1 MSLIQVCVL
10 GSFSFALCK
19 ALAFLLQ
26 RTHGIDLDGPNRGNW
41 LIGNIMSLF
50 EGGVDYCVHIAEK
63 YGGAVRL
70 YGPLGEIVYVSDPR
84 ALYHIVVK
92 DQHIFEEPNQFI
104 MSNKLVFGEGL
115 ISTIGEQ
122 HRRQRKLLN
131 PVFSTSNM
139 RRLLPTLHPIS
150 DRLTS
155 ILVSKLPADGSHK
168 EIDVLPW
175 LSRCALDGVCQGILG
190 YPSNTLSAAENDS
203 YAEALRKIGPL
214 IGKLMKVR
222 SITAFVMQNCSPYW
236 ARKVLDLITV
246 PWLPT
251 QFMADIREMRRIVE
265 TMDSA
270 SRKAFLER
278 KAAMEAEETP
288 DLIDTA
294 CRDNDSMTSMMD
306 IMLKAN
312 AVSSNTERLTDAELL
327 GQMNV
332 MVFAGLDTTTSAL
345 ARCIYLLAQHSGA
358 QARLRSE
365 IRDATK
371 ILEEDGDMS
380 SAELPFDVL
389 MSLPFLDSIVKETL
403 RLYPS
408 LPVMARATSKAITIP
423 LQFPARSRSGGYTS
437 AVAIPEGTVTIISIL
452 AANRH
457 QGLWGADANEWR
469 PERWLSSPLTAP
481 SQAQEAKCSLDGED
495 AVSTSR
501 SAPVMG
507 VKDGVR
513 FPGVYSNMMTFLGGS
528 RSCIGFKFAEMELKQ
543 VIATLVLRLHFSLP
557 TEPNTQGH
565 VKEIQWKLRAFHIP
579 VVKPPAGDGV
589 TPQVPLNVRLVK
601 KDDFIWNA
609 VV

>member
-19 ALAFLLQ
+19 VLVLLL
-26 RTHGIDLDGPNRGNW
+26 RRPHGIDLDGPNRGNW
-41 LIGNIMSLF
+41 LTGNLTSLF

-70 YGPLGEIVYVSDPR
+70 HGPLGETVYVSDPR
-84 ALYHIVVK
+84 ALYHMVVK
-92 DQHIFEEPNQFI
+92 DQHIFDEPKHFI
-104 MSNKLVFGEGL
+104 MSNKLAFGEGL
-115 ISTIGEQ
+115 ISTVGEQ

-139 RRLLPTLHPIS
+139 RRLLCILHPIS
-150 DRLTS
+150 DKLTS
-155 ILVSKLPADGSHK
+155 TLASKLPTDGSHK

-190 YPSNTLSAAENDS
+190 YPSNTLSAAENDP

-222 SITAFVMQNCSPYW
+222 PIAAIIMQYCSPYW
-236 ARKVLDLITV
+236 SRKILDLVTV

-251 QFMADIREMRRIVE
+251 QFMADVREMRRILQ

-270 SRKAFLER
+270 SRKVFLE
-278 KAAMEAEETP
+278 KKTTMEAEEMP
-288 DLIDTA
+288 DSIDTT
-294 CRDNDSMTSMMD
+294 CRDSNAMTSMMD

-312 AVSSNTERLTDAELL
+312 ALSSNAERLTDAELL

-345 ARCIYLLAQHSGA
+345 ARCIYLLAQHSDT
-358 QARLRSE
+358 QARLRNE
-365 IRDATK
+365 IRNATK
-371 ILEEDGDMS
+371 ILEDGDMS
-380 SAELPFDVL
+380 SVELPYDVL
-389 MSLPFLDSIVKETL
+389 MNLPFLDGIVKETL

-408 LPVMARATSKAITIP
+408 LPVMGRVTSKATTLP
-423 LQFPARSRSGGYTS
+423 LAFPTRSRSGGYTS
-437 AVAIPEGTVTIISIL
+437 AVAIPEGTLTIISIL

-457 QGLWGADANEWR
+457 KGMWGADANEWR
-469 PERWLSSPLTAP
+469 PERWLSSLLAVP
-481 SQAQEAKCSLDGED
+481 SQVQKADCSLDGED
-495 AVSTSR
+495 VVSTLR
-501 SAPVMG
+501 SGPVLG
-507 VKDGVR
+507 VKDSVR

-543 VIATLVLRLHFSLP
+543 VLATLVLRLHFSLP
-557 TEPNTQGH
+557 TEQNAHGH
-565 VKEIQWKLRAFHIP
+565 VKEIEWKLQAFHIP
-579 VVKPPAGDGV
+579 VVKPPAGDGL

-601 KDDFIWNA
+601 KDDFIW
-609 VV
+609 

>member
-1 MSLIQVCVL
+1 M
-10 GSFSFALCK
+10 
-19 ALAFLLQ
+19 FLL
-26 RTHGIDLDGPNRGNW
+26 RRPHGIDLDGPNGGNW
-41 LIGNIMSLF
+41 LTGNVSSLF

-70 YGPLGEIVYVSDPR
+70 HGPLGETVYVSDPR
-84 ALYHIVVK
+84 ALYHMVVK
-92 DQHIFEEPNQFI
+92 DQHIFEEPDFFI
-104 MSNKLVFGEGL
+104 MFNKLIFGEGL
-115 ISTIGEQ
+115 ISTVGEQ

-139 RRLLPTLHPIS
+139 RRLLSILHPIS

-155 ILVSKLPADGSHK
+155 TLASKVPADGSHK
-168 EIDVLPW
+168 EIDILPW

-190 YPSNTLSAAENDS
+190 YPSDTLSAAENDP
-203 YAEALRKIGPL
+203 YPEALRKIGPL
-214 IGKLMKVR
+214 LGKLMKVR
-222 SITAFVMQNCSPYW
+222 LIAVIIMQYCSPYW
-236 ARKVLDLITV
+236 AKKLLDLVTV

-251 QFMADIREMRRIVE
+251 QFMADVREMRRTVD

-270 SRKAFLER
+270 SRKAFAE
-278 KAAMEAEETP
+278 KKTAMEAKEMP
-288 DLIDTA
+288 DPVDTA
-294 CRDNDSMTSMMD
+294 CRDSDSMTSMMD

-312 AVSSNTERLTDAELL
+312 VVSSNTERLTDDELL

-365 IRDATK
+365 ICNATNV
-371 ILEEDGDMS
+371 IEEDGDMS
-380 SAELPFDVL
+380 SVELPYDVL
-389 MSLPFLDSIVKETL
+389 MNLPFLDGVVKETL

-408 LPVMARATSKAITIP
+408 FPLMSRVTSKATTLP
-423 LQFPARSRSGGYTS
+423 LQFPTRSRSGGYTS
-437 AVAIPEGTVTIISIL
+437 TVAIPEGAYTIISIL

-457 QGLWGADANEWR
+457 REMWGADANEWR
-469 PERWLSSPLTAP
+469 PERWLSSSFTAP
-481 SQAQEAKCSLDGED
+481 TETQEANCSMDGKD
-495 AVSTSR
+495 AAFTSR
-501 SAPVMG
+501 SAPVLG
-507 VKDGVR
+507 VKDSVR

-543 VIATLVLRLHFSLP
+543 VIATLVMRLHFSLP
-557 TEPNTQGH
+557 TERNAQGH
-565 VKEIQWKLRAFHIP
+565 AKEIQWKLQAFHIP

-601 KDDFIWNA
+601 KDDFIW
-609 VV
+609 

>member
-1 MSLIQVCVL
+1 
-10 GSFSFALCK
+10 
-19 ALAFLLQ
+19 
-26 RTHGIDLDGPNRGNW
+26 
-41 LIGNIMSLF
+41 GNIASLF

-70 YGPLGEIVYVSDPR
+70 HGPPDETVYVSDPR
-84 ALYHIVVK
+84 ALYHMVVK
-92 DQHIFEEPNQFI
+92 EQHIFEEPNPFI

-115 ISTIGEQ
+115 ISTVGEQ

-139 RRLLPTLHPIS
+139 RRLLSTLHPIS

-155 ILVSKLPADGSHK
+155 TLAAKLPADSSHK
-168 EIDVLPW
+168 EIDILPW
-175 LSRCALDGVCQGILG
+175 LSRCALDGVCQGVLG
-190 YPSNTLSAAENDS
+190 YPSNTLSAAESDP
-203 YAEALRKIGPL
+203 YPEALRKIGPL

-222 SITAFVMQNCSPYW
+222 PIVAIIMHYCSPYW
-236 ARKVLDLITV
+236 ARKVLDLVTV

-251 QFMADIREMRRIVE
+251 QYMADVREMRRIVE

-270 SRKAFLER
+270 SRKAFSEK
-278 KAAMEAEETP
+278 KAAMEAEETLHP
-288 DLIDTA
+288 VDAT
-294 CRDNDSMTSMMD
+294 CRDSDSMTSMMD

-312 AVSSNTERLTDAELL
+312 AMSSNAERLTDAELL

-365 IRDATK
+365 IHDAMKT
-371 ILEEDGDMS
+371 LEEDDDTS
-380 SAELPFDVL
+380 SAELPYDIL
-389 MSLPFLDSIVKETL
+389 MSLPFLDGVVKETL

-408 LPVMARATSKAITIP
+408 LPVMGRVTSKATTLP
-423 LQFPARSRSGGYTS
+423 LHFPTRSRSGGYTS
-437 AVAIPEGTVTIISIL
+437 AVAIPKGTFTIISIL

-457 QGLWGADANEWR
+457 RGVWGADANEWR
-469 PERWLSSPLTAP
+469 PERWLSSPLAAP
-481 SQAQEAKCSLDGED
+481 SQAQEVDVPLG
-495 AVSTSR
+495 
-501 SAPVMG
+501 APV
-507 VKDGVR
+507 KDNDNVR

-543 VIATLVLRLHFSLP
+543 VLATLVLRLHFSLP
-557 TEPNTQGH
+557 TERNAQGH
-565 VKEIQWKLRAFHIP
+565 VKEIQWKLQAFHIP

-601 KDDFIWNA
+601 KDDF
-609 VV
+609 

>member
-10 GSFSFALCK
+10 SSFSFALYK
-19 ALAFLLQ
+19 VLAFLLQ
-26 RTHGIDLDGPNRGNW
+26 RTHGIDLDGPDRGNW
-41 LIGNIMSLF
+41 LTGNITSLF

-63 YGGAVRL
+63 YGGVVRL
-70 YGPLGEIVYVSDPR
+70 HGPLGETLYVSDPR
-84 ALYHIVVK
+84 ALYHMVVK
-92 DQHIFEEPNQFI
+92 DQLIFEEPDPFI

-155 ILVSKLPADGSHK
+155 ILASKLPADGSHK

-190 YPSNTLSAAENDS
+190 YPSNTLSAAENDP
-203 YAEALRKIGPL
+203 YPEALRKIGPL

-222 SITAFVMQNCSPYW
+222 AIVPIVMKYCSPYW
-236 ARKVLDLITV
+236 ARKVVDLVTM

-251 QFMADIREMRRIVE
+251 QFMADVREMRRTVE

-278 KAAMEAEETP
+278 KAAMEAKETADP
-288 DLIDTA
+288 IDAA
-294 CRDNDSMTSMMD
+294 CRDSNSTTSMMD

-312 AVSSNTERLTDAELL
+312 AVSSNTEQLTDAELL

-371 ILEEDGDMS
+371 ILEEDGGTS
-380 SAELPFDVL
+380 SAELPFDIL
-389 MSLPFLDSIVKETL
+389 MSLPFLDGVVKETL

-408 LPVMARATSKAITIP
+408 LPVMARVSSKATTLP
-423 LQFPARSRSGGYTS
+423 LEFPTRSRSGGYTS
-437 AVAIPEGTVTIISIL
+437 AVAIPEGTLAIISIL

-457 QGLWGADANEWR
+457 REMWGADANEWR
-469 PERWLSSPLTAP
+469 PERWLSYPLSAP
-481 SQAQEAKCSLDGED
+481 SQEQEAKCSLNGD
-495 AVSTSR
+495 AASLSR
-501 SAPVMG
+501 SAPVLG

-528 RSCIGFKFAEMELKQ
+528 RSCIGFKFAEMELKH
-543 VIATLVLRLHFSLP
+543 VLATLVLRLHFSLP
-557 TEPNTQGH
+557 TERNAQGQ
-565 VKEIQWKLRAFHIP
+565 VKEIQWKLQAFHIP
-579 VVKPPAGDGV
+579 VVKSPSGDGV
-589 TPQVPLNVRLVK
+589 TPQVPLNVRLVT
-601 KDDFIWNA
+601 KDDFIS
-609 VV
+609 

>member
-1 MSLIQVCVL
+1 MSLIQVCIL

-19 ALAFLLQ
+19 ALVLLL
-26 RTHGIDLDGPNRGNW
+26 RRPHGIDLDGPNRRNW
-41 LIGNIMSLF
+41 LTGNISSLF

-70 YGPLGEIVYVSDPR
+70 HGPFGEVVYVSDPR
-84 ALYHIVVK
+84 ALYHMVVK
-92 DQHIFEEPNQFI
+92 DQHIFEEPNTFI
-104 MSNKLVFGEGL
+104 LTNRLIFGEGL
-115 ISTIGEQ
+115 ISTVGEQ

-139 RRLLPTLHPIS
+139 RRLLCILHPIS

-155 ILVSKLPADGSHK
+155 TLVSKLPIDGSHK
-168 EIDVLPW
+168 EIDILPW
-175 LSRCALDGVCQGILG
+175 LSRCALDGVCQSILG
-190 YPSNTLSAAENDS
+190 YPSNTLSTAENDP

-214 IGKLMKVR
+214 IGKLMKLR
-222 SITAFVMQNCSPYW
+222 PFAMLIMQRCSPYW

-251 QFMADIREMRRIVE
+251 QFMADVREMRHIVE
-265 TMDSA
+265 TMDSF
-270 SRKAFLER
+270 SRKAFLEK
-278 KAAMEAEETP
+278 KAATEAKETSDP
-288 DLIDTA
+288 TDTA
-294 CRDNDSMTSMMD
+294 CRDSDSMTSMMD

-365 IRDATK
+365 IRDATET
-371 ILEEDGDMS
+371 LENDGDMS
-380 SAELPFDVL
+380 SVELPYDVL
-389 MSLPFLDSIVKETL
+389 MSLPFLDGVVKETL

-408 LPVMARATSKAITIP
+408 LPVMSRITSKTTTLP
-423 LQFPARSRSGGYTS
+423 LQFPALSRSGGYTS
-437 AVAIPEGTVTIISIL
+437 TVTIPEGAYTIISIL

-457 QGLWGADANEWR
+457 QEVWGDDANEWR
-469 PERWLSSPLTAP
+469 PERWLSSHLAAP
-481 SQAQEAKCSLDGED
+481 SQAQEVKFSLDGED
-495 AVSTSR
+495 VTSTSPTPG
-501 SAPVMG
+501 A
-507 VKDGVR
+507 KDSVR

-557 TEPNTQGH
+557 TERNAQGH
-565 VKEIQWKLRAFHIP
+565 VKEIQWKLKAFHIP
-579 VVKPPAGDGV
+579 VVKPPAGDGM

-601 KDDFIWNA
+601 KDDFIW
-609 VV
+609 

>member
-10 GSFSFALCK
+10 GSFSFALYK
-19 ALAFLLQ
+19 ALVLLL
-26 RTHGIDLDGPNRGNW
+26 RRPHGIDLDGPNRGNW
-41 LIGNIMSLF
+41 LTGNIASLF

-70 YGPLGEIVYVSDPR
+70 HGPLGETVYVSDPR
-84 ALYHIVVK
+84 ALHHMVVK
-92 DQHIFEEPNQFI
+92 DQHIFEEPNPFI

-115 ISTIGEQ
+115 ISTVGEQ

-139 RRLLPTLHPIS
+139 RRLLCMLHPIS

-155 ILVSKLPADGSHK
+155 TLASKLPADGSHR

-190 YPSNTLSAAENDS
+190 YPSNTLSAAENDP

-222 SITAFVMQNCSPYW
+222 PIAAIVMQYCSPYW
-236 ARKVLDLITV
+236 ARKVLDLATV

-251 QFMADIREMRRIVE
+251 QFMADVREMRHI
-265 TMDSA
+265 
-270 SRKAFLER
+270 RK
-278 KAAMEAEETP
+278 KQAMEVEEMP
-288 DLIDTA
+288 NSIDTK
-294 CRDNDSMTSMMD
+294 CRDNDAMTSMMD
-306 IMLKAN
+306 IMLCAVKAN

-371 ILEEDGDMS
+371 ILEDDSDMS
-380 SAELPFDVL
+380 SAELPYDIL
-389 MSLPFLDSIVKETL
+389 MNLPFLDGVIKETL

-408 LPVMARATSKAITIP
+408 LPVMARVTSKATTLP
-423 LQFPARSRSGGYTS
+423 LEFPTRSRSGGYTS
-437 AVAIPEGTVTIISIL
+437 AVAIPEGTFTIISIL

-457 QGLWGADANEWR
+457 RGMWGADANEWC
-469 PERWLSSPLTAP
+469 PERWLSSPLAAP
-481 SQAQEAKCSLDGED
+481 SQAQEANYSLDGED
-495 AVSTSR
+495 GASTSR
-501 SAPVMG
+501 SAPVLG

-528 RSCIGFKFAEMELKQ
+528 HSCIGFKFAEMELKQ
-543 VIATLVLRLHFSLP
+543 VLATLVLRLHFSLP
-557 TEPNTQGH
+557 TERNAQGH
-565 VKEIQWKLRAFHIP
+565 VKEIQWKLQAFHIP

-589 TPQVPLNVRLVK
+589 TPQVPLNVRMVK
-601 KDDFIWNA
+601 KDDFIW
-609 VV
+609 

>member
-19 ALAFLLQ
+19 ALVFLLQ
-26 RTHGIDLDGPNRGNW
+26 RPHGIDLDGPDRGNW
-41 LIGNIMSLF
+41 LTGNITSLF

-70 YGPLGEIVYVSDPR
+70 YGPPGETVYVSDPR
-84 ALYHIVVK
+84 ALYHMVVK
-92 DQHIFEEPNQFI
+92 DQHIFEEPNLFI

-139 RRLLPTLHPIS
+139 RRLLSTLHPIS

-155 ILVSKLPADGSHK
+155 ILASKLPTDGSHK

-190 YPSNTLSAAENDS
+190 YPSDTLSAAEDDP

-222 SITAFVMQNCSPYW
+222 SIVVIIMQYCSPYW
-236 ARKVLDLITV
+236 ARKVLDLATV

-251 QFMADIREMRRIVE
+251 QFMADVREMRRTAE
-265 TMDSA
+265 TMDNA
-270 SRKAFLER
+270 SRKVFLEK
-278 KAAMEAEETP
+278 KAAMEAKETS
-288 DLIDTA
+288 DFIDTTS
-294 CRDNDSMTSMMD
+294 RDSDSMTSMMD

-312 AVSSNTERLTDAELL
+312 VVSSNTERLRDDELL

-332 MVFAGLDTTTSAL
+332 MVFAGLDTTSSAL
-345 ARCIYLLAQHSGA
+345 ARCIYLLAQDSGA

-371 ILEEDGDMS
+371 ILETDSDI
-380 SAELPFDVL
+380 
-389 MSLPFLDSIVKETL
+389 LPFLDGVIKETL

-408 LPVMARATSKAITIP
+408 LPLMSRVTSKATTLP
-423 LQFPARSRSGGYTS
+423 LQFPTRSRSGGYTS
-437 AVAIPEGTVTIISIL
+437 AVAIPEGTFTVISIL

-457 QGLWGADANEWR
+457 RGMWGADANEWR
-469 PERWLSSPLTAP
+469 PERWLSSSLTPP
-481 SQAQEAKCSLDGED
+481 SEEQEAKFSLDGEED
-495 AVSTSR
+495 AASKSR
-501 SAPVMG
+501 SVPILG

-513 FPGVYSNMMTFLGGS
+513 FPGVYSNMMTFLGGG
-528 RSCIGFKFAEMELKQ
+528 RSCMS
-543 VIATLVLRLHFSLP
+543 VL
-557 TEPNTQGH
+557 
-565 VKEIQWKLRAFHIP
+565 
-579 VVKPPAGDGV
+579 
-589 TPQVPLNVRLVK
+589 
-601 KDDFIWNA
+601 
-609 VV
+609 